1 MRRRRRILFGLLL
14 LVVVVIFFLGRGSKK
29 HLEPLAEVEL
39 GFDPEAMA
47 FVQNHLLT
55 WDGDILR
62 AFDDQGKEVH
72 RADFAMQGLRCTLR
86 KDGAYLYDQDLKKL
100 LVYDGNCK
108 EVDQYPLEGEL
119 YDIKG
124 ENPILHIKGEGF
136 EQLAS
141 LDASRGVQSFFQTEN
156 FILSWEL
163 DSKGNGVVSELS
175 TSAGGYKTTL
185 YLLGGDGRKID
196 FPSEVAMG
204 IWSHKHHALVLTEK
218 TLKSV
223 GEEVEEMTVP
233 LPQAAVKTKE
243 GVALFHS
250 GVLTFYDEKLREKKS
265 EILPAHVERLL
276 REDDRLMALGPG
288 DVLWDLGGRH
298 ESLLRLGSR
307 MDFVDLS
314 KDRLAAIRDRT
325 LSIWSL
331 ADGEETEGAS

>member
-1 MRRRRRILFGLLL
+1 MFFGLILLL
-14 LVVVVIFFLGRGSKK
+14 LVAGGLLFMGRGAKK

-47 FVQNHLLT
+47 FVQNRLLT

-62 AFDDQGKEVH
+62 AYDDKGKEVH
-72 RADFAMQGLRCTLR
+72 RADFAMQGLLCTLR

-108 EVDQYPLEGEL
+108 EVGQYPLDGEL

-124 ENPILHIKGEGF
+124 QTPILHIKGEGF
-136 EQLAS
+136 EQLAT

-156 FILSWEL
+156 FILSWEV
-163 DSKGNGVVSELS
+163 DAKGEGVVSELS

-204 IWSHKHHALVLTEK
+204 IWSQKNRALVLTEK

-223 GEEVEEMTVP
+223 GEEVEEISVP
-233 LPQAAVKTKE
+233 LSQAAVKTKE

-276 REDDRLMALGPG
+276 GEDNRLIAIGPG
-288 DVLWDLGGRH
+288 DVVWDLGGRH

-325 LSIWSL
+325 LTIWSL
-331 ADGEETEGAS
+331 ADGEGTGGAS